1 MEDLLGAKWEAM
13 RTALLGGDMET
24 ALQYL
29 VGLNREKYRE
39 IFTEF
44 GSDKVNRIFSGISE
58 IRLYTLYGRVAGC
71 GAIRTETGG
80 TYSYPV
86 TFVRDENGIWRIKGF

>member
-24 ALQYL
+24 ALQYF